1 MLLDIPT
8 FYGQARFKAV
18 ECHSQLLNVRF
29 GVNGLECVMCRFEDH
44 ILHYGYYL
52 DDNSDEEKD
61 EGSEKNSSLTRTK
74 SVNDEFGLGKLN
86 QIKSAFYR
94 SDAVLC

>member
-8 FYGQARFKAV
+8 NYGQARVKAV
-18 ECHSQLLNVRF
+18 ECLSQLLNVSF
-29 GVNGLECVMCRFEDH
+29 GVKGLECVMCRTEDH
-44 ILHYGYYL
+44 RLHDSYYL

-86 QIKSAFYR
+86 QI
-94 SDAVLC
+94 